1 VVVTIIEKKD
11 MSRRNF
17 EDASCEICCDPGT
30 MEEQVQP
37 TTDLYQCSACNRTYH
52 WMCLNSLGCYTDDQ
66 GAGIIAD
73 EEWACPACVNLH
85 PTQKTKRRND
95 SETELIEVSWLPT
108 WEPEEL
114 MLSWDS

>member
-1 VVVTIIEKKD
+1 MPAVKSAVILAPWKNKYNPPQTYTSAVSATEHTI
-11 MSRRNF
+11 
-17 EDASCEICCDPGT
+17 
-30 MEEQVQP
+30 
-37 TTDLYQCSACNRTYH
+37 
-52 WMCLNSLGCYTDDQ
+52 GC
-66 GAGIIAD
+66 AL
-73 EEWACPACVNLH
+73 WACPACVNLH

>member
-1 VVVTIIEKKD
+1 
-11 MSRRNF
+11 
-17 EDASCEICCDPGT
+17 
-30 MEEQVQP
+30 
-37 TTDLYQCSACNRTYH
+37 
-52 WMCLNSLGCYTDDQ
+52 MCIKGLGCYIDDQ
-66 GAGIIAD
+66 RAGIIAD

-114 MLSWDS
+114 MLSWDSLQDKSVNIQPM